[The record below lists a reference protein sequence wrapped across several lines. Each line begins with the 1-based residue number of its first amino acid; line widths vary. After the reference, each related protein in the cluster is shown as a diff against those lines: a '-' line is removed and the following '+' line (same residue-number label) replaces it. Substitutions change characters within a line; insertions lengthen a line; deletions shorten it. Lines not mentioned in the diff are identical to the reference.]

1 MNQLA
6 GSTFGIG
13 SPSAYYPGATPSW
26 GFSPQI
32 GPAQLLQ
39 ALPQQLQQVQ
49 ILQQQQLYYIQQLLQ
64 IVPAQLQQLQQLIQ
78 IIPQQLQ
85 QLQSQPFGG
94 QSFQNPIGLG
104 FLPQTFSSPG
114 SSYVM

>member
-6 GSTFGIG
+6 GTTFGIG
-13 SPSAYYPGATPSW
+13 SPIAYPGATPSW
-26 GFSPQI
+26 GVYPQV
-32 GPAQLLQ
+32 GPAQQLLQ
-39 ALPQQLQQVQ
+39 VLPQQLQQLQ
-49 ILQQQQLYYIQQLLQ
+49 NLQQQQLYYIQQLLQ

-85 QLQSQPFGG
+85 QQSQPFG
-94 QSFQNPIGLG
+94 QSFQHPIGLG

-114 SSYVM
+114 PSHVM

>member
-6 GSTFGIG
+6 ATQFGIG
-13 SPSAYYPGATPSW
+13 SPTAYPGATSSW
-26 GFSPQI
+26 GFFPQV
-32 GPAQLLQ
+32 GQTQLLQ
-39 ALPQQLQQVQ
+39 ILPQQLQQLQ
-49 ILQQQQLYYIQQLLQ
+49 ILQQQQLHYLQQLLQ

-85 QLQSQPFGG
+85 SQPFG
-94 QSFQNPIGLG
+94 QPLNQPFQHPIGLG

-114 SSYVM
+114 SSHVM